1 MATSLCT
8 ITSILGVILFGDCT
22 GDCGSLTGDNILL
35 IGRAL
40 CRAMEHCCS
49 CWVNVKQSL
58 LFVCCAL
65 KLSNCKEKEISAT
78 INIITNP
85 NADFS
90 DEPVWQINP
99 VHFQSMKHDLEKLKL
114 QQKSNA
120 EQPNIIMFIATLL
133 VILGFVTIPFLLRLI
148 SGDLISNAL

>member
-1 MATSLCT
+1 MLRFEILLKCPFIATLLV
-8 ITSILGVILFGDCT
+8 ILGFVTIPHNKLSPIT
-22 GDCGSLTGDNILL
+22 ERNLNIL
-35 IGRAL
+35 AK
-40 CRAMEHCCS
+40 S
-49 CWVNVKQSL
+49 PV
-58 LFVCCAL
+58 

-99 VHFQSMKHDLEKLKL
+99 VHFQSMKHDLEKFKL

-120 EQPNIIMFIATLL
+120 EQQC
-133 VILGFVTIPFLLRLI
+133 
-148 SGDLISNAL
+148 